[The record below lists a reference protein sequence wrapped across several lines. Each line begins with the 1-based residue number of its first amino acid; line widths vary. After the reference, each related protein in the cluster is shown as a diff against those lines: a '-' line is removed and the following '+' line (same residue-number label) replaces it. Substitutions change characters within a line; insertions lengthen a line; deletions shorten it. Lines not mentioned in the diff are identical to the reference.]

1 MDYIATF
8 FAHSGAIK
16 FNRFLLKNNISN
28 ETLPVPRQLSSNCG
42 IGVSF
47 SYDDNVEKFFTED
60 MEKLYLNEKG
70 KFKLIKTFE

>member
-8 FAHSGAIK
+8 YTHSGAIK

-47 SYDDNVEKFFTED
+47 SYENNVENIFTDD
-60 MEKLYLNEKG
+60 MEKLYLCNKDN
-70 KFKLIKTFE
+70 FKLIKTFE